1 MTHSIYLPDD
11 ALSMREAAELL
22 RRHGRVVKPLTIR
35 KWLREGRMPGI
46 RIGDEQSR
54 GLWYVRRS
62 VLLSSELPVRGRPR
76 IGAGER

>member
-11 ALSMREAAELL
+11 ALSMVEAADLL

-35 KWLREGRMPGI
+35 KWLRDGRMPGI

-62 VLLSSELPVRGRPR
+62 VLLSSDLPVRGRPK
-76 IGAGER
+76 AL

>member
-11 ALSMREAAELL
+11 ALSMVEAADLL

-35 KWLREGRMPGI
+35 KWLRDGRIRGI

-62 VLLSSELPVRGRPR
+62 VLLSSELPVRGRPKT
-76 IGAGER
+76 

>member
-11 ALSMREAAELL
+11 AISMVEAADLL

-46 RIGDEQSR
+46 RIGDDHSR

-62 VLLSSELPVRGRPR
+62 VLLSSELPVRGRPK
-76 IGAGER
+76 E

>member
-11 ALSMREAAELL
+11 ALSMVEAADLL
-22 RRHGRVVKPLTIR
+22 RQHGRVVKPLTIR
-35 KWLREGRMPGI
+35 KWLREGRIRGI

-62 VLLSSELPVRGRPR
+62 VLLSSDLPVRGRPK
-76 IGAGER
+76 AL